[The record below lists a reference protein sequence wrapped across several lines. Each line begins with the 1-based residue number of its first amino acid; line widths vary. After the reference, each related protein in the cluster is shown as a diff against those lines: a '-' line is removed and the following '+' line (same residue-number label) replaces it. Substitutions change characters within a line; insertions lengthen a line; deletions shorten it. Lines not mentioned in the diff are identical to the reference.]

1 MWSLILLVG
10 SATAIGSAYEGS
22 VWGMEPGLIAMD
34 NFLPQTFDLKP
45 EGAWLIPL
53 VKKDLELAGKLKPFV
68 RSQYMGNSNYRV
80 KDVLDLYRQHN
91 FTHYVGFIQRG
102 TDRYKDA
109 IKVYD
114 DITLNKMD
122 DFFEELVQ
130 AMYCN
135 DEYHVSYF
143 LLHYL
148 HLRAG
153 LGLARI
159 AVRKLYPNCEKFAQ
173 IPEVKKFYMQHRGEN
188 PRSLTTLKEFS
199 ELINWLK
206 FEGKLK
212 IEGKSLTAAFHRA
225 NHNVPQ

>member
-1 MWSLILLVG
+1 MEKEIDSLEAKAA
-10 SATAIGSAYEGS
+10 SRPS
-22 VWGMEPGLIAMD
+22 VWENVAKKRSPCQHA
-34 NFLPQTFDLKP
+34 FLRCIHK
-45 EGAWLIPL
+45 
-53 VKKDLELAGKLKPFV
+53 
-68 RSQYMGNSNYRV
+68 
-80 KDVLDLYRQHN
+80 
-91 FTHYVGFIQRG
+91 
-102 TDRYKDA
+102 YKDA

-153 LGLARI
+153 LGLARV

-212 IEGKSLTAAFHRA
+212 VE
-225 NHNVPQ
+225 

>member
-1 MWSLILLVG
+1 
-10 SATAIGSAYEGS
+10 
-22 VWGMEPGLIAMD
+22 METSRNL
-34 NFLPQTFDLKP
+34 
-45 EGAWLIPL
+45 
-53 VKKDLELAGKLKPFV
+53 
-68 RSQYMGNSNYRV
+68 GNPNYRV
-80 KDVLDLYRQHN
+80 SDIVDLCIHK
-91 FTHYVGFIQRG
+91 
-102 TDRYKDA
+102 YKDA

-153 LGLARI
+153 LGLARV